1 MIRLGFVAL
10 LAAGLAGAAVAASP
24 DPKSLEIPADELT
37 RAREL
42 VHQLGSDQYTTREK
56 AEQELAKMG
65 RLARP
70 VLLEAVNTDP
80 NQEVRARCSSLLP
93 KATALDLK
101 ARIDVFLADS
111 GGKYEHDLPGWHQ
124 FRGVLREEW
133 SLFGYDVWSAR
144 SLDKPARAVF
154 AEMISDP
161 ENRQIM
167 MAAGGSKTELASIA
181 TARRQELYSQKFP
194 RAVVIGGRVV
204 QPNSKL
210 RRDPT
215 VEDIATLLFV
225 ESLVPSRLVPR
236 TSSIASLISSS
247 GYSTAARDTDDR
259 GLVLLALASA
269 WIDSRNDPVDM
280 YQTMT
285 IARSLGLTEQGC
297 RVAIRLLSTNG
308 VVGSYRGMAASNL
321 ATMGNKDHIPLL
333 EKALADST
341 VAYTIRENAVGK
353 ALNERPIHDVQV
365 RDMALAAAI
374 SLSQQKLED
383 YGFVDNFASRGGIS
397 NSGYTYSR
405 HYIPANHRDAMHKK
419 WKEWRAKNP

>member
-1 MIRLGFVAL
+1 MIRLSFVAL
-10 LAAGLAGAAVAASP
+10 VAAGLAGTALAGSP
-24 DPKSLEIPADELT
+24 DPKSLEVPADELA

-42 VHQLGSDQYTTREK
+42 VQQLGSDQFTTREK

-70 VLLEAVNTDP
+70 VLLEAANTDP

-93 KATALDLK
+93 KATALDLR
-101 ARIDVFLADS
+101 ARIDVFLADTE
-111 GGKYEHDLPGWHQ
+111 GKYEHDLPGWHE
-124 FRGVLREEW
+124 FRNVLREEW

-144 SLDKPARAVF
+144 SLDKPARTVF
-154 AEMISDP
+154 AEMIAAP
-161 ENRQIM
+161 ENRQIL
-167 MAAGGSKTELASIA
+167 MAASGSKTELASIA

-204 QPNSKL
+204 QPNSNL

-215 VEDIATLLFV
+215 LDDIATLLFV

-236 TSSIASLISSS
+236 TSSIASLINAS
-247 GYSTAARDTDDR
+247 GFTNAARDTDDR
-259 GLVLLALASA
+259 GRVLRALASA
-269 WIDSRNDPVDM
+269 WIDSRRDPIDM

-285 IARSLGLTEQGC
+285 IASNLGLTEQGC
-297 RVAIRLLSTNG
+297 RVALRLLTTNG

-321 ATMGNKDHIPLL
+321 ANMGTRDHIPLL
-333 EKALADST
+333 DKALDDST

-353 ALNERPIHDVQV
+353 AINERPIHDVQV

-374 SLSQQKLED
+374 GLSKQKLED

-405 HYIPANHRDAMHKK
+405 HYIPAEKREAMHKK
-419 WKEWRAKNP
+419 WKEWRARNP

>member
-1 MIRLGFVAL
+1 MIRLSFVAL
-10 LAAGLAGAAVAASP
+10 VAAGLAGTALAGSP
-24 DPKSLEIPADELT
+24 DPKSLEVPADELA

-42 VHQLGSDQYTTREK
+42 VQQLGSDQFTTREK

-70 VLLEAVNTDP
+70 VLLEAANTDP
-80 NQEVRARCSSLLP
+80 NQEVRARCSGLLP

-101 ARIDVFLADS
+101 ARIDVVLADTE
-111 GGKYEHDLPGWHQ
+111 GKYEHDLPGWHE
-124 FRGVLREEW
+124 FRNVLREEW
-133 SLFGYDVWSAR
+133 SPFGYDVWSAR
-144 SLDKPARAVF
+144 SLDKPARTVF
-154 AEMISDP
+154 AEMIAAP
-161 ENRQIM
+161 ENRQIL
-167 MAAGGSKTELASIA
+167 MAASGSKTELASIA

-204 QPNSKL
+204 QPNSNL

-215 VEDIATLLFV
+215 LDDIATLLFV

-236 TSSIASLISSS
+236 TSSIASLINAS
-247 GYSTAARDTDDR
+247 GFTNAARDTDDR
-259 GLVLLALASA
+259 GRVLRALASA
-269 WIDSRNDPVDM
+269 WIDSRRDPIDM

-285 IARSLGLTEQGC
+285 IASNLGLTEQGC
-297 RVAIRLLSTNG
+297 RVALRLLTTNG

-321 ATMGNKDHIPLL
+321 ANMGTRDHIPLL
-333 EKALADST
+333 DKALDDST
-341 VAYTIRENAVGK
+341 VEYTIRENAVGK
-353 ALNERPIHDVQV
+353 AINERPIHDVQV

-374 SLSQQKLED
+374 GLSKQKLED

-405 HYIPANHRDAMHKK
+405 HYIPAEKREAMHKK
-419 WKEWRAKNP
+419 WKEWRARNP